1 MKDLEPGITGSVR
14 RLEDQ
19 RFITGA
25 GQFIDDVNFPGQTY
39 AAFLR
44 ADRAH
49 AKIIRLDT
57 GAAREAPGVLM
68 VLTGKEWV
76 AAGHGAI
83 PTKSV
88 VRTKR
93 DGSPFNEPAHHCLA
107 VDAVRHVGEPV
118 ALVVAETRTQAEE
131 ALELIG
137 VEYEDLPA
145 VTHQIPALAAEAP
158 QLWAEAPGNLCLDY
172 ETGNRAAVEE
182 AFAKAD
188 HVVSLDV
195 VNNRVTGA
203 PMEPRGAI
211 AVYDAA
217 SDSYTLWNA
226 SQNIHAN
233 REMFAE
239 KILNISSAK
248 LRHVAPDV
256 GGGFGAKNSLYP
268 EPPLLLHAAR
278 LTGRPVKWV
287 ATRSEAF
294 LADTH
299 GRDQVSTVSL
309 ALARDGAFLAL
320 KVETVGN
327 LGAWCG
333 TMGPFTPTQG
343 SARTQGGPYAF
354 PAMLYTAKAAFT
366 NTPQTDPYRGA
377 GRPEASFH
385 VERIIEY
392 AARLL
397 GLDRME
403 LRRKNLIRPQAL
415 PWKTPM
421 GLSIDSG
428 NFPALFDRV
437 LKLADYEGFPRRA
450 VEAKARGKRRGFGVA
465 PYLECTGGAPKEEA
479 RVKFAADG
487 TVSLAVGSH
496 STGMGHE
503 TSLTQ
508 ILAGRLG
515 LPVTSI
521 RFQQADTALTVTG
534 GGHGGSRGMEVGGN
548 AVAKVADEVVAKAR
562 AIAAHLLNSRP
573 EDIAHAAGRFDDVK
587 TGQSLTMAEVIAA
600 AAEPSRLPPGMAAGA
615 LDTETTYEREAIT
628 IPNGCHAAEV
638 EVDPDTG
645 AVEVVGFWAVD
656 DFGRIINPMLADG
669 QVMGGVVQ
677 GLGQALFEEVVYDAG
692 GQPLTGSFMDYAL
705 PRADQVPPLVVEYD
719 ESAPT
724 TRNPLGVKGAGEAG
738 CCGAPPAIV
747 NAVLDAL
754 AEYGVTH
761 LDMPLTPQKVWRA
774 IKSSDLDRSSGR
786 SGRVSHG
793 GGA

>member
-1 MKDLEPGITGSVR
+1 MKDLEPGITGPVR

-25 GQFIDDVNFPGQTY
+25 GQFIDDMNLPGQVH

-49 AKIIRLDT
+49 ARITGIDT
-57 GAAREAPGVLM
+57 AAAKLRPGVLL
-68 VLTGKEWV
+68 VLTGTAWV
-76 AAGHGAI
+76 AAGHGPV
-83 PTKSV
+83 PTRST

-93 DGSPFNEPAHHCLA
+93 DGSPFHEPIHYCLA
-107 VDAVRHVGEPV
+107 VDAVHHVGEPV
-118 ALVVAETRTQAEE
+118 VLVVAESRTQAED
-131 ALELIG
+131 AIELIQ

-145 VTHQIPALAAEAP
+145 VTHQVPALAAGAP

-172 ETGNRAAVEE
+172 ELGNRAAVDE
-182 AFAKAD
+182 AFANAD
-188 HVVSLDV
+188 RVVTLDV
-195 VNNRVTGA
+195 VNNRVTGV
-203 PMEPRGAI
+203 PMEPRGAL
-211 AVYDAA
+211 AAYDAG
-217 SDSYTLWNA
+217 SDSYTLWSS

-233 REMFAE
+233 REIFAE
-239 KILNISSAK
+239 KILKIPSAK
-248 LRHVAPDV
+248 LRHAAPDV
-256 GGGFGAKNSLYP
+256 GGGFGAKNSFYP

-278 LTGRPVKWV
+278 LLGRPVKWI

-294 LADTH
+294 LTDTH

-309 ALARDGAFLAL
+309 ALKEDGTFLAL
-320 KVETVGN
+320 KVETAGN

-333 TMGPFTPTQG
+333 MMGPFTSTQG
-343 SARTQGGPYAF
+343 AARTQGGPYAF
-354 PAMLYTAKAAFT
+354 PAMLYSARAAFT

-392 AARLL
+392 AARTL
-397 GLDRME
+397 GFDRME

-415 PWKTPM
+415 PWTTPM

-437 LKLADYEGFPRRA
+437 LELADYNGFPRRA
-450 VEAKARGKRRGFGVA
+450 AEAKARGMRRGLGVA

-479 RVKFAADG
+479 RVTFHADG
-487 TVSLAVGSH
+487 TATLAVGSH

-503 TSLTQ
+503 TSFSQ

-515 LPVTSI
+515 LPITAI
-521 RFQQADTALTVTG
+521 RFRQADTALTRIG
-534 GGHGGSRGMEVGGN
+534 GGHGGSRGLELGGN
-548 AVAKVADEVVAKAR
+548 AVAKAAEEIVAKAR
-562 AIAAHLLNSRP
+562 TIAAHLLNSRP
-573 EDIAHAAGRFDDVK
+573 EDIAHRAGRFDDVK
-587 TGQSLTMAEVIAA
+587 TGQSLTIAEIVAA

-615 LDTETTYEREAIT
+615 LDTETVYEREAIT

-645 AVEVVGFWAVD
+645 AVKVVGFWAVD

-677 GLGQALFEEVVYDAG
+677 GLGQALLEEIVYDAR
-692 GQPLTGSFMDYAL
+692 GQPLTGSLMDYAV
-705 PRADQVPPLVVEYD
+705 PRADQVPPLEVEYD

-724 TRNPLGVKGAGEAG
+724 ARNPLGVKGAGEAG

-754 AEYGVTH
+754 ADYGVTH
-761 LDMPLTPQKVWRA
+761 VDMPLTPQKVWRA
-774 IKSSDLDRSSGR
+774 IEEAR
-786 SGRVSHG
+786 
-793 GGA
+793 A

>member
-1 MKDLEPGITGSVR
+1 
-14 RLEDQ
+14 
-19 RFITGA
+19 
-25 GQFIDDVNFPGQTY
+25 
-39 AAFLR
+39 
-44 ADRAH
+44 
-49 AKIIRLDT
+49 
-57 GAAREAPGVLM
+57 
-68 VLTGKEWV
+68 
-76 AAGHGAI
+76 
-83 PTKSV
+83 
-88 VRTKR
+88 
-93 DGSPFNEPAHHCLA
+93 
-107 VDAVRHVGEPV
+107 
-118 ALVVAETRTQAEE
+118 
-131 ALELIG
+131 
-137 VEYEDLPA
+137 
-145 VTHQIPALAAEAP
+145 
-158 QLWAEAPGNLCLDY
+158 
-172 ETGNRAAVEE
+172 VEE